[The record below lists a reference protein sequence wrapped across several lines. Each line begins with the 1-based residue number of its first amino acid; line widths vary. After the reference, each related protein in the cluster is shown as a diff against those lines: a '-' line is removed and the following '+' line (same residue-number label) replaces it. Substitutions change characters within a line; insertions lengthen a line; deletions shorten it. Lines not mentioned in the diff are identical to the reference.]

1 MAGLIDPQAEVERLT
16 KRIAKNESDI
26 GKLEAKL
33 GNANFVKNA
42 PPDVVA
48 ADQARLAEL
57 KSQNAGLAA
66 QLERVRRL
74 GGS

>member
-1 MAGLIDPQAEVERLT
+1 MT
-16 KRIAKNESDI
+16 KRIAKNVSDV
-26 GKLEAKL
+26 GKLTAKL

-57 KSQNAGLAA
+57 EAQNAGLAA